1 MRKSGLILQL
11 KIDRKFA
18 GSRTGQ
24 FPFADEPL
32 IAQRSQ
38 FVHAEVSV
46 DRIDTDDSGE
56 SSGISLYQ
64 VAYIHQLMAA
74 PSVEWRGNVS
84 KFKIQLSRIAG
95 CLRRDHL
102 RRGLILVRHCRIV
115 VFFRDDSCLSQTLL
129 ALERRILQLLIG
141 LRLLQ
146 LSKRL
151 FVSIL
156 IRSGIDLKE
165 QIAFVDNVAF
175 LKRNIHN
182 VTADSRRY
190 VHQLDFCRSAGELV
204 PIHYLFLLRLAH
216 SDLRGW
222 GARRHRLLVV
232 TACEPKTERDDNQAL
247 TAVVL
252 FIHDQFSFRKREPSF
267 INTSL
272 LKMVFFLFPIGV
284 IVVRTV

>member
-1 MRKSGLILQL
+1 MRKSGFILQL

-18 GSRTGQ
+18 GSRTGE
-24 FPFADEPL
+24 FPFPDEPL

-38 FVHAEVSV
+38 FVHTEVSV
-46 DRIDTDDSGE
+46 DRIGTDDSGE

-64 VAYIHQLMAA
+64 VAYIHQLMAD
-74 PSVEWRGNVS
+74 PSVDWRGNVS

-95 CLRRDHL
+95 RLRRDHL
-102 RRGLILVRHCRIV
+102 RCGLVLVRQGRIV
-115 VFFRDDSCLSQTLL
+115 VFFRDYSRLSQTLL

-146 LSKRL
+146 LAKRL

-190 VHQLDFCRSAGELV
+190 IHQLDCCRSAGELV
-204 PIHYLFLLRLAH
+204 PIHYLFLLCLAH
-216 SDLRGW
+216 RDLRGW
-222 GARRHRLLVV
+222 GALRHRLLVV
-232 TACEPKTERDDNQAL
+232 TACEPKTERGNSQPP
-247 TAVVL
+247 TADVTTSFHFENENLVL
-252 FIHDQFSFRKREPSF
+252 L
-267 INTSL
+267 NTSL
-272 LKMVFFLFPIGV
+272 LKMVFFLFPIGG
-284 IVVRTV
+284 IVVRTVIRR